1 MKKFFFLKH
10 CLLSMIIELQP
21 TWNIYIAT
29 YMNTN
34 MLKTFTMIM
43 MFNEFQKEEF
53 FLVYKNIKIK
63 VFLNHVL

>member
-1 MKKFFFLKH
+1 
-10 CLLSMIIELQP
+10 MIIELQP

-53 FLVYKNIKIK
+53 FFVYKNIKIK